1 MVTKTNIHSIFNILR
16 VMTIGISLVSG
27 SAIASEKQGVLTL
40 HAATEQAIQNNP
52 DLAQMR
58 ARAEAMAA
66 IPSQVS
72 TLPDPEIS
80 FNARSLPTDTFN
92 SSQEDMTLI
101 GPGISQKIPFPGKLA
116 LRGQTAESEAAAAL
130 QTVAEARSW
139 LISNVKQTWWRIFFL
154 DQAMLIVKNNQTLLN
169 QFVQVAR
176 TKYEVGEGLQQDV
189 LLAQVEVSNL
199 LDQLLILQGARRNA
213 SAQINALLNKQ
224 ANEPVH
230 LPQQVDEQL
239 PTILPENAL
248 YLLAKNSRALLAAEH
263 ESINAA
269 QSRLD
274 LAKRDY
280 YPDFKFGASYGFR
293 GDRPSGVDRADLLT
307 INMSM
312 SIPIFLD
319 RKQAKAVD
327 QRNSELMQQKYTL
340 QNEWNKVRTQI
351 SQNYSD
357 FQRASEQVILFKTG
371 IIPQTRQTVASML
384 AGYQV
389 NKVDFLNLVR
399 SQITLLN
406 HEMKYWQAFTEANQ
420 SLAQIMAAVGEEE
433 IYE

>member
-1 MVTKTNIHSIFNILR
+1 MWRIFNILC
-16 VMTIGISLVSG
+16 VMTIGVSLVTN
-27 SAIASEKQGVLTL
+27 SAVASEKQGILTL
-40 HAATEQAIQNNP
+40 DTATEQAVQNNP

-80 FNARSLPTDTFN
+80 FNARNLPTNTFN
-92 SSQEDMTLI
+92 TSQEDMTMI
-101 GPGISQKIPFPGKLA
+101 GPGISQAIPFPGKLA
-116 LRGQTAESEAAAAL
+116 LRGEAANFEAAAAL
-130 QTVAEARSW
+130 QNITEAKSW
-139 LISNVKQTWWRIFFL
+139 LLGNVKHTWWQIFFL
-154 DQAMLIVKNNQTLLN
+154 DQALLIVKNNQDLLR

-189 LLAQVEVSNL
+189 LLAQLELSGL
-199 LDQLLILQGARRNA
+199 LDQQLVLEGARRN
-213 SAQINALLNKQ
+213 SVAQLNALLDKE
-224 ANEPVH
+224 ANRPVI
-230 LPQQVDEQL
+230 LPEKINEQL
-239 PTILPENAL
+239 PDIISEAALYQLAENA
-248 YLLAKNSRALLAAEH
+248 RALLASKH

-269 QSRLD
+269 QARLE
-274 LAKRDY
+274 LARKDY
-280 YPDFKFGASYGFR
+280 YPDFKFGAFYGFR
-293 GDRPSGVDRADLLT
+293 GDRSSGVDRADLLT
-307 INMSM
+307 LNMSM
-312 SIPIFLD
+312 NIPIFLD
-319 RKQAKAVD
+319 RKQAKTVD
-327 QRNSELMQQKYTL
+327 QRNSELLQQKYAL
-340 QNEWNKVRTQI
+340 QDEWNKVRAQI

-357 FQRASEQVILFKTG
+357 FQRASEQVTLFKTG
-371 IIPQTRQTVASML
+371 IIPQARQTVASML

-420 SLAQIMAAVGEEE
+420 SLAQLVAAVGKEE

>member
-1 MVTKTNIHSIFNILR
+1 MWHIFNLLCVITSGVL
-16 VMTIGISLVSG
+16 LVTN
-27 SAIASEKQGVLTL
+27 SAAASEEQDVLTL
-40 HAATEQAIQNNP
+40 NKVTELAAQNNP

-80 FNARSLPTDTFN
+80 FNARNLPTNTFN
-92 SSQEDMTLI
+92 TGQEDMTMT
-101 GPGISQKIPFPGKLA
+101 GPGISQAIPFPGKLA
-116 LRGQTAESEAAAAL
+116 LRGEAANFDAAAAL
-130 QTVAEARSW
+130 QNVTEARSW
-139 LISNVKQTWWRIFFL
+139 LLSNVKHTWWRVFFL
-154 DQAMLIVKNNQTLLN
+154 DQALLIVKNNQILLR

-176 TKYEVGEGLQQDV
+176 TKYEVGAGLQQDV
-189 LLAQVEVSNL
+189 LLAQVELSGL
-199 LDQLLILQGARRNA
+199 LDQQLILEGARRN
-213 SAQINALLNKQ
+213 SVAQLNALLDTE
-224 ANEPVH
+224 ANRPVI
-230 LPQQVDEQL
+230 LPKKISEQL
-239 PTILPENAL
+239 PDIISEAEL
-248 YLLAKNSRALLAAEH
+248 YQLAESTRALLASKQ

-269 QSRLD
+269 QARVE
-274 LAKRDY
+274 LAMRDY
-280 YPDFKFGASYGFR
+280 YPDFKFGAFYGFR

-307 INMSM
+307 LNMSM

-327 QRNSELMQQKYTL
+327 QRNSELLQHKYAL
-340 QNEWNKVRTQI
+340 QDEWNKVRAQI

-357 FQRASEQVILFKTG
+357 FQRASEQVTLFKTG
-371 IIPQTRQTVASML
+371 IIPQARQTVASML

-420 SLAQIMAAVGEEE
+420 SLAQLVAAVGEEE

>member
-1 MVTKTNIHSIFNILR
+1 MSRPLIFLNSIFF
-16 VMTIGISLVSG
+16 SLLLV
-27 SAIASEKQGVLTL
+27 AIDVAAGEKQGILTL
-40 HAATEQAIQNNP
+40 DAATERAVQNNP
-52 DLAQMR
+52 DLAQMQ

-80 FNARSLPTDTFN
+80 FNARNLPTNTFN
-92 SSQEDMTLI
+92 TGQEDMTMI
-101 GPGISQKIPFPGKLA
+101 GPGISQAIPFPGKLA
-116 LRGQTAESEAAAAL
+116 LRGQAADFEAAAAL
-130 QTVAEARSW
+130 QNVTEARSW
-139 LISNVKQTWWRIFFL
+139 LLSNVKNTWWRIFFL
-154 DQAMLIVKNNQTLLN
+154 DQAILIVKNNQTLLN

-189 LLAQVEVSNL
+189 LLAQLELSNL
-199 LDQLLILQGARRNA
+199 LDQLLILEGARRNTV
-213 SAQINALLNKQ
+213 AQLNALLDRQ
-224 ANEPVH
+224 ANQLVI
-230 LPQQVDEQL
+230 LPEQVDEQL
-239 PTILPENAL
+239 PVILPETTL
-248 YLLAKNSRALLAAEH
+248 YQLAENSRALLASKH
-263 ESINAA
+263 ESVNAA
-269 QSRLD
+269 QTRLD
-274 LAKRDY
+274 LAKKDY

-293 GDRPSGVDRADLLT
+293 GDRSTSVDRADLLT
-307 INMSM
+307 LNMSM

-327 QRNSELMQQKYTL
+327 QRNSELMQQKYVL
-340 QNEWNKVRTQI
+340 QDEWNKVRAQI

-371 IIPQTRQTVASML
+371 IIPQARQTVASML

-406 HEMKYWQAFTEANQ
+406 YEMKYWQAFTEANQ
-420 SLAQIMAAVGEEE
+420 SLAQIMAAVGKEE

>member
-1 MVTKTNIHSIFNILR
+1 MSRSLIFLSSIFF
-16 VMTIGISLVSG
+16 SLLLVVNDVT
-27 SAIASEKQGVLTL
+27 ASEKQSVLTL
-40 HAATEQAIQNNP
+40 NAATELAVQNNP

-58 ARAEAMAA
+58 ARAEAMAT

-80 FNARSLPTDTFN
+80 FNARNLPTNTFN
-92 SSQEDMTLI
+92 TGQEDMTMI
-101 GPGISQKIPFPGKLA
+101 GPGISQAIPFPGKLA
-116 LRGQTAESEAAAAL
+116 LRGEAAIFEAAAAL
-130 QTVAEARSW
+130 QNVTEARSW
-139 LISNVKQTWWRIFFL
+139 LLSSVKHTWWQIFFL
-154 DQAMLIVKNNQTLLN
+154 DQALLIVKNNQILLR

-189 LLAQVEVSNL
+189 LLAQVELSGL
-199 LDQLLILQGARRNA
+199 LDQQLILEGARRNTV
-213 SAQINALLNKQ
+213 AQLNALLDRQ
-224 ANEPVH
+224 ANQLVI
-230 LPQQVDEQL
+230 LPEQVDEQL
-239 PTILPENAL
+239 PVILPETTLYQLAENA
-248 YLLAKNSRALLAAEH
+248 RALLASKH

-269 QSRLD
+269 QARVE
-274 LAKRDY
+274 LARKDY
-280 YPDFKFGASYGFR
+280 YPDFKFGAFYGFR
-293 GDRPSGVDRADLLT
+293 GDRPTGVDRADLLT
-307 INMSM
+307 LNMSM

-327 QRNSELMQQKYTL
+327 QRNSELLQHKYAL
-340 QNEWNKVRTQI
+340 QDEWNKVRAQI

-357 FQRASEQVILFKTG
+357 FQRASEQVTLFKTG
-371 IIPQTRQTVASML
+371 IIPQARQTVASML

-420 SLAQIMAAVGEEE
+420 SLAQLMAAVGKEG

>member
-1 MVTKTNIHSIFNILR
+1 MSRSLIFLSSIFF
-16 VMTIGISLVSG
+16 SLLLV
-27 SAIASEKQGVLTL
+27 ANDVTASEKQSVLTL
-40 HAATEQAIQNNP
+40 NAATELAVQNNP

-58 ARAEAMAA
+58 ARAEAMAT

-80 FNARSLPTDTFN
+80 FNARNLPTNTFN
-92 SSQEDMTLI
+92 TGQEDMTMI
-101 GPGISQKIPFPGKLA
+101 GPGISQAIPFPGKLA
-116 LRGQTAESEAAAAL
+116 LRGEAAIFEAAAAL
-130 QTVAEARSW
+130 QNVTEARSW
-139 LISNVKQTWWRIFFL
+139 LLSNVKHTWWQIFFL
-154 DQAMLIVKNNQTLLN
+154 DQALLIVKNNQILLR

-176 TKYEVGEGLQQDV
+176 TKYEVGAGLQQDV
-189 LLAQVEVSNL
+189 LLAQVELSGL
-199 LDQLLILQGARRNA
+199 LDQQLILEGARRNTV
-213 SAQINALLNKQ
+213 AQLNALLDRQ
-224 ANEPVH
+224 ANQLVI
-230 LPQQVDEQL
+230 LPEQVDEQL
-239 PTILPENAL
+239 PVILPETTLYQLAENA
-248 YLLAKNSRALLAAEH
+248 RALLASKH

-269 QSRLD
+269 QARVE
-274 LAKRDY
+274 LARKDY
-280 YPDFKFGASYGFR
+280 YPDFKFGAFYGFR
-293 GDRPSGVDRADLLT
+293 GDRPTGVDRADLLT
-307 INMSM
+307 LNMSM

-327 QRNSELMQQKYTL
+327 QRNSELLQHKYAL
-340 QNEWNKVRTQI
+340 QDEWNKVRAQI

-357 FQRASEQVILFKTG
+357 FQRASEQVTLFKTG
-371 IIPQTRQTVASML
+371 IIPQARQTVASML

-420 SLAQIMAAVGEEE
+420 SLAQLMAAVGKEG

>member
-1 MVTKTNIHSIFNILR
+1 MWHIFNLLCVITSGVL
-16 VMTIGISLVSG
+16 LVTN
-27 SAIASEKQGVLTL
+27 SAAASEEQDVLTL
-40 HAATEQAIQNNP
+40 NKVTELAAQNNP

-80 FNARSLPTDTFN
+80 FNARNLPTNTFN
-92 SSQEDMTLI
+92 TGQEDMTMI
-101 GPGISQKIPFPGKLA
+101 GPGISQAIPFPGKLA
-116 LRGQTAESEAAAAL
+116 LRGEAANFDAAAAL
-130 QTVAEARSW
+130 QNVTEARSW
-139 LISNVKQTWWRIFFL
+139 LLSNVKHTWWRVFFL
-154 DQAMLIVKNNQTLLN
+154 DQALLIVKNNQVLLR

-189 LLAQVEVSNL
+189 LLAQLELSGL
-199 LDQLLILQGARRNA
+199 LDQQLILEGARRN
-213 SAQINALLNKQ
+213 SVAQLNALLDTE
-224 ANEPVH
+224 ANRPVI
-230 LPQQVDEQL
+230 LPKKISEQL
-239 PTILPENAL
+239 PDIISEAEL
-248 YLLAKNSRALLAAEH
+248 YQLAESARALLASKQ

-269 QSRLD
+269 QARVE
-274 LAKRDY
+274 LAMRDY
-280 YPDFKFGASYGFR
+280 YPDFKFGAFYGFR

-307 INMSM
+307 LNMSM

-327 QRNSELMQQKYTL
+327 QRNSELLQHKYAL
-340 QNEWNKVRTQI
+340 QDEWNKVRAQI

-357 FQRASEQVILFKTG
+357 FQRASEQVTLFKTG
-371 IIPQTRQTVASML
+371 IIPQARQTVASML

-420 SLAQIMAAVGEEE
+420 SLAQLVAAVGEEE

>member
-1 MVTKTNIHSIFNILR
+1 
-16 VMTIGISLVSG
+16 MTMGVSLVAS
-27 SAIASEKQGVLTL
+27 SVIASEKQGVLTL
-40 HAATEQAIQNNP
+40 NAATEQAVQNNP

-58 ARAEAMAA
+58 ARAESLAA

-80 FNARSLPTDTFN
+80 FNARNLPTDTFN
-92 SSQEDMTLI
+92 VGQEDMTLI
-101 GPGISQKIPFPGKLA
+101 GPGISQKIPFPGKLT
-116 LRGQTAESEAAAAL
+116 LRGQTAEFEAAAAL
-130 QTVAEARSW
+130 QNVTEARLW
-139 LISNVKQTWWRIFFL
+139 LISNVKQIWWRIFFL

-189 LLAQVEVSNL
+189 LLAQVELSNL

-213 SAQINALLNKQ
+213 RAQINALLDKQ
-224 ANEPVH
+224 ANAPVI
-230 LPQQVDEQL
+230 LPQQVNEQL

-248 YLLAKNSRALLAAEH
+248 YQLARNSRALLAAEH

-274 LAKRDY
+274 LAKKDY
-280 YPDFKFGASYGFR
+280 YPDFKFGAFYGFR
-293 GDRPSGVDRADLLT
+293 DDRPTGGDRADLLT
-307 INMSM
+307 LNMSM
-312 SIPIFLD
+312 NIPIFFG

-327 QRNSELMQQKYTL
+327 QRNSELMQQKYKL
-340 QNEWNKVRTQI
+340 QDEWNKVRTQI
-351 SQNYSD
+351 SQGYSD
-357 FQRASEQVILFKTG
+357 FLRASEQVTLFKTG
-371 IIPQTRQTVASML
+371 IIPQARQTVASML

-420 SLAQIMAAVGEEE
+420 SLAEIMAAAGKEE

>member
-1 MVTKTNIHSIFNILR
+1 MSRPLIFLSSIFF
-16 VMTIGISLVSG
+16 SLLLVVNDV
-27 SAIASEKQGVLTL
+27 AASEKQDILTL
-40 HAATEQAIQNNP
+40 DAATELAVNNNP

-80 FNARSLPTDTFN
+80 FNARNLPTDTFN
-92 SSQEDMTLI
+92 TGQENMTMI
-101 GPGISQKIPFPGKLA
+101 GPGISQAIPFPGKLA
-116 LRGQTAESEAAAAL
+116 LRGEAANFEAAAAL
-130 QTVAEARSW
+130 ENVTEARSW
-139 LISNVKQTWWRIFFL
+139 LLSNVKHTWWRIFFM
-154 DQAMLIVKNNQTLLN
+154 DQALLIVKNNQVLLR

-189 LLAQVEVSNL
+189 LLAQLELSGL
-199 LDQLLILQGARRNA
+199 LDQQLVLEGARRN
-213 SAQINALLNKQ
+213 SVAQLNALLDKE
-224 ANEPVH
+224 ANQPVI
-230 LPQQVDEQL
+230 LPKKIAEQL
-239 PTILPENAL
+239 PDIISETAL
-248 YLLAKNSRALLAAEH
+248 YQLAQNSRALLASKH

-269 QSRLD
+269 QARVE
-274 LAKRDY
+274 LARRDY
-280 YPDFKFGASYGFR
+280 YPDFKFGAFYGFR
-293 GDRPSGVDRADLLT
+293 NDRPTGVDRANLLT
-307 INMSM
+307 LNMSM

-327 QRNSELMQQKYTL
+327 QRNSELMQQKYAL
-340 QNEWNKVRTQI
+340 QDEWNKVRAQI

-357 FQRASEQVILFKTG
+357 FQRASEQVTLFKTG
-371 IIPQTRQTVASML
+371 IIPQARQTVASML

-389 NKVDFLNLVR
+389 NKVDFLNLIR

-420 SLAQIMAAVGEEE
+420 SLAQLVAAVGEEE
-433 IYE
+433 VYE

>member
-1 MVTKTNIHSIFNILR
+1 MWRIFNLLCVI
-16 VMTIGISLVSG
+16 TIGIILLVANSG
-27 SAIASEKQGVLTL
+27 VASEKQDILTL
-40 HAATEQAIQNNP
+40 DAATELAVNNNP

-80 FNARSLPTDTFN
+80 FNARNLPTNTFN
-92 SSQEDMTLI
+92 TGQEDMTMI
-101 GPGISQKIPFPGKLA
+101 GPGISQAIPFPGKLA
-116 LRGQTAESEAAAAL
+116 LRGEAANFEAAAAFENV
-130 QTVAEARSW
+130 TEARSW
-139 LISNVKQTWWRIFFL
+139 LLSNVKHTWWRVFFL
-154 DQAMLIVKNNQTLLN
+154 DQALLIVKNNQVLLR

-189 LLAQVEVSNL
+189 LLAQLELSGL
-199 LDQLLILQGARRNA
+199 LDQQLVLEGARRN
-213 SAQINALLNKQ
+213 SVAQLNALLDKE
-224 ANEPVH
+224 ANRPVI
-230 LPQQVDEQL
+230 LPEEINEQL
-239 PTILPENAL
+239 PGIISEAAL
-248 YLLAKNSRALLAAEH
+248 YQLAGNARALLASKH

-269 QSRLD
+269 QARVE
-274 LAKRDY
+274 LARRDY
-280 YPDFKFGASYGFR
+280 YPDFKFGAFYGFR
-293 GDRPSGVDRADLLT
+293 GDRPSGIDRADLLT
-307 INMSM
+307 LNMSI
-312 SIPIFLD
+312 SIPIFLG

-340 QNEWNKVRTQI
+340 QDEWNKVRAQI

-357 FQRASEQVILFKTG
+357 FQRASEQVTLFKTG
-371 IIPQTRQTVASML
+371 IIPQARQTVASML

-420 SLAQIMAAVGEEE
+420 SLAQLVAAVGMEE

>member
-1 MVTKTNIHSIFNILR
+1 MWRIFTILSNI
-16 VMTIGISLVSG
+16 TIGLLLVANSV
-27 SAIASEKQGVLTL
+27 AASEEHDVITL
-40 HAATEQAIQNNP
+40 DTATKLAVQNNP

-80 FNARSLPTDTFN
+80 LNARNLPTNTFN
-92 SSQEDMTLI
+92 TGQEDMTMI
-101 GPGISQKIPFPGKLA
+101 GPGISQAIPFPGKLA
-116 LRGQTAESEAAAAL
+116 LRGEAAIFEAAAAL
-130 QTVAEARSW
+130 QNVTEARSW
-139 LISNVKQTWWRIFFL
+139 LLGNVKHTWWRVFFL
-154 DQAMLIVKNNQTLLN
+154 DQALLIVKNNQVLLR

-189 LLAQVEVSNL
+189 LLAQVELSGL
-199 LDQLLILQGARRNA
+199 LDQQLILEGARRN
-213 SAQINALLNKQ
+213 SVAQLNALLDKE
-224 ANEPVH
+224 ANRQVI
-230 LPQQVDEQL
+230 LPKKISEQL
-239 PTILPENAL
+239 PDIISEAEL
-248 YLLAKNSRALLAAEH
+248 YQLAESARALLASKQ

-269 QSRLD
+269 QARVE

-280 YPDFKFGASYGFR
+280 YPDFKFGAFYGFR

-307 INMSM
+307 LNMSM

-327 QRNSELMQQKYTL
+327 QRNSELLQQKYAL
-340 QNEWNKVRTQI
+340 QDEWNKVRAQI

-357 FQRASEQVILFKTG
+357 FQRAGEQVTLFKTG
-371 IIPQTRQTVASML
+371 IIPQSRQTVASML

-420 SLAQIMAAVGEEE
+420 SLAQLVAAVGKEE

>member
-1 MVTKTNIHSIFNILR
+1 MWHIFNLLCVITSGVL
-16 VMTIGISLVSG
+16 LVTN
-27 SAIASEKQGVLTL
+27 SAAASEEQDVLTL
-40 HAATEQAIQNNP
+40 NKVTELAAQNNP

-80 FNARSLPTDTFN
+80 FNARNLPTNTFN
-92 SSQEDMTLI
+92 TGQEDMTMI
-101 GPGISQKIPFPGKLA
+101 GPGISQAIPFPGKLA
-116 LRGQTAESEAAAAL
+116 LRGEAANFDAAAAL
-130 QTVAEARSW
+130 QNVTEARSW
-139 LISNVKQTWWRIFFL
+139 LLSNVKHTWWRVFFL
-154 DQAMLIVKNNQTLLN
+154 DQALLIVKNNQVLLR

-176 TKYEVGEGLQQDV
+176 TKYEVGQGLQQDV
-189 LLAQVEVSNL
+189 LLAQLELSGL
-199 LDQLLILQGARRNA
+199 LDQQLILEGARRN
-213 SAQINALLNKQ
+213 SVAQLNALLDKE
-224 ANEPVH
+224 ANRPVI
-230 LPQQVDEQL
+230 LPKKISEQL
-239 PTILPENAL
+239 PDIISEAEL
-248 YLLAKNSRALLAAEH
+248 YQLAESTRALLASKQ

-269 QSRLD
+269 QARVE
-274 LAKRDY
+274 LAMRDY
-280 YPDFKFGASYGFR
+280 YPDFKFGAFYGFR

-307 INMSM
+307 LNMSM

-327 QRNSELMQQKYTL
+327 QRNSELLQHKYAL
-340 QNEWNKVRTQI
+340 QDEWNKVRAQI

-357 FQRASEQVILFKTG
+357 FQRASEQVTLFKTG
-371 IIPQTRQTVASML
+371 IIPQARQTVASML

-420 SLAQIMAAVGEEE
+420 SLAQLVAAVGEEE

>member
-1 MVTKTNIHSIFNILR
+1 MWHIFNFLCVITSGVL
-16 VMTIGISLVSG
+16 LVTN
-27 SAIASEKQGVLTL
+27 SAAASEEQDVLTL
-40 HAATEQAIQNNP
+40 NKVTKLAAQNNP

-80 FNARSLPTDTFN
+80 FNARNLPINTFN
-92 SSQEDMTLI
+92 TGQEDMTMI
-101 GPGISQKIPFPGKLA
+101 GPGISQAIPFPGKLA
-116 LRGQTAESEAAAAL
+116 LRGEAANFDAAAAL
-130 QTVAEARSW
+130 QNVTEARSW
-139 LISNVKQTWWRIFFL
+139 LLSNVKHTWWRVFFL
-154 DQAMLIVKNNQTLLN
+154 DQALLIVKNNQVLLR

-189 LLAQVEVSNL
+189 LLAQLELSGL
-199 LDQLLILQGARRNA
+199 LDQQLILEGARRN
-213 SAQINALLNKQ
+213 SVAQLNALLDTE
-224 ANEPVH
+224 ANRPVI
-230 LPQQVDEQL
+230 LPKKISEQL
-239 PTILPENAL
+239 PDIISEAELYQLAENA
-248 YLLAKNSRALLAAEH
+248 RALLASKQ

-269 QSRLD
+269 QARVE
-274 LAKRDY
+274 LARRDY
-280 YPDFKFGASYGFR
+280 YPDFKFGAFYGFR
-293 GDRPSGVDRADLLT
+293 SDRPSGVDRADLLT
-307 INMSM
+307 LNMSM

-327 QRNSELMQQKYTL
+327 QRNSELLQHKYAL
-340 QNEWNKVRTQI
+340 QDEWNKVRAQI

-357 FQRASEQVILFKTG
+357 FQRASEQVTLFKTG
-371 IIPQTRQTVASML
+371 IIPQARQTVASML

-420 SLAQIMAAVGEEE
+420 SLAQLVAAVGEEE

>member
-1 MVTKTNIHSIFNILR
+1 MWRIFNILC
-16 VMTIGISLVSG
+16 VITIGGSLTAISAV
-27 SAIASEKQGVLTL
+27 ASEKQDILTL
-40 HAATEQAIQNNP
+40 DAATELAVNNNP

-80 FNARSLPTDTFN
+80 FNARNLPTNTFN
-92 SSQEDMTLI
+92 TGQEDMTMI
-101 GPGISQKIPFPGKLA
+101 GPGISQSIPFPGKLA
-116 LRGQTAESEAAAAL
+116 LRGEAANFEAAAAFENV
-130 QTVAEARSW
+130 TEARSW
-139 LISNVKQTWWRIFFL
+139 LLNNVKHTWWRIFFL
-154 DQAMLIVKNNQTLLN
+154 DQALLIVINNQVLLR

-189 LLAQVEVSNL
+189 LLAQLEHSSL
-199 LDQLLILQGARRNA
+199 LDQQLVLEGARRN
-213 SAQINALLNKQ
+213 SEAQLNALLDKE
-224 ANEPVH
+224 ANRPVI
-230 LPQQVDEQL
+230 LPEKIAEQL
-239 PTILPENAL
+239 PDIISETAL
-248 YLLAKNSRALLAAEH
+248 YQLAQNSRALLASKH

-269 QSRLD
+269 QARVE
-274 LAKRDY
+274 LARKDY
-280 YPDFKFGASYGFR
+280 YPDFKFGAFYGFR
-293 GDRPSGVDRADLLT
+293 DDRPTDVDRANLLT
-307 INMSM
+307 LNMSM
-312 SIPIFLD
+312 SLPIFLD

-327 QRNSELMQQKYTL
+327 QRNSELMQQKYAL
-340 QNEWNKVRTQI
+340 QDEWNKVRAQI

-357 FQRASEQVILFKTG
+357 FQRASQQVTLFKTG
-371 IIPQTRQTVASML
+371 IIPQARQTVASML

-389 NKVDFLNLVR
+389 SKVDFLNLIR

-420 SLAQIMAAVGEEE
+420 SLAQLVAAVGEEG

>member
-1 MVTKTNIHSIFNILR
+1 MCNMLRILY
-16 VMTIGISLVSG
+16 VITMGISLVAN

-40 HAATEQAIQNNP
+40 TAATKQAVQKNP
-52 DLAQMR
+52 DLAHMR
-58 ARAEAMAA
+58 ARAHAMAA

-72 TLPDPEIS
+72 TLPDPEVS
-80 FNARSLPTDTFN
+80 FNARNLPIDTLN
-92 SSQEDMTLI
+92 TGQEDMTLI
-101 GPGISQKIPFPGKLA
+101 GPGISQQLPFPGKLA
-116 LRGQTAESEAAAAL
+116 LRGQTAEFEAAAAHQNVTETRL
-130 QTVAEARSW
+130 W
-139 LISNVKQTWWRIFFL
+139 LISNVKQIWWRIFFL
-154 DQAMLIVKNNQTLLN
+154 DQATLIVKNNQTLLN

-189 LLAQVEVSNL
+189 LLAQVELSNL

-213 SAQINALLNKQ
+213 SAQINALLDKP
-224 ANEPVH
+224 ANAPVI

-239 PTILPENAL
+239 PTILPENTL
-248 YLLAKNSRALLAAEH
+248 YQLAKNSRALLAAKH

-269 QSRLD
+269 QGRLD
-274 LAKRDY
+274 LARKDY
-280 YPDFKFGASYGFR
+280 YPDFKFGAFYGFR
-293 GDRPSGVDRADLLT
+293 GDRAAGGDRTDLLT
-307 INMSM
+307 LNMSM
-312 SIPIFLD
+312 NIPIFLN

-327 QRNSELMQQKYTL
+327 QRNSELMQQKYKL
-340 QNEWNKVRTQI
+340 QDEWNKVRAQI
-351 SQNYSD
+351 SQSYSD
-357 FQRASEQVILFKTG
+357 FLRASEQITLFKTG
-371 IIPQTRQTVASML
+371 IIPQARQTVASML

-420 SLAQIMAAVGEEE
+420 SLAEIAAATGKED

>member
-1 MVTKTNIHSIFNILR
+1 MSQPLIFLSSIFF
-16 VMTIGISLVSG
+16 SLLLV
-27 SAIASEKQGVLTL
+27 ANDVTASEKQSVLTL
-40 HAATEQAIQNNP
+40 NAATELAVQNNP

-80 FNARSLPTDTFN
+80 FNARNLPTNTFN
-92 SSQEDMTLI
+92 TGQEDMTMI
-101 GPGISQKIPFPGKLA
+101 GPGISQAIPFPGKLA
-116 LRGQTAESEAAAAL
+116 LRGEAANFDAAAAL
-130 QTVAEARSW
+130 QNVSEARSW
-139 LISNVKQTWWRIFFL
+139 LLGNVKHTWWQVFFL
-154 DQAMLIVKNNQTLLN
+154 DQALLIVKNNQVLLR

-189 LLAQVEVSNL
+189 LLAQVELSNL
-199 LDQLLILQGARRNA
+199 LDQLLIFEGARRNTA
-213 SAQINALLNKQ
+213 AQLNALLDRQ
-224 ANEPVH
+224 ANQLVI
-230 LPQQVDEQL
+230 LPEHVDEQL
-239 PTILPENAL
+239 PVILPETTLYQLAENA
-248 YLLAKNSRALLAAEH
+248 RALLASKH

-269 QSRLD
+269 QARVE
-274 LAKRDY
+274 LARRDY
-280 YPDFKFGASYGFR
+280 YPDFKFGAFYGFR
-293 GDRPSGVDRADLLT
+293 GDRPTGIDRADLLT
-307 INMSM
+307 LNMSM

-327 QRNSELMQQKYTL
+327 QRNSELMQQKYAL
-340 QNEWNKVRTQI
+340 QDEWNKVRAQI

-357 FQRASEQVILFKTG
+357 FQRASEQVALFKTG
-371 IIPQTRQTVASML
+371 IIPQARQTVASML

-406 HEMKYWQAFTEANQ
+406 HEMKYWQAFTEVNQ
-420 SLAQIMAAVGEEE
+420 SLAQLMAAVGEEE